1 MDLYR
6 RLMPRS
12 KLGRSRPTTAAAAP
26 ATSGLVYPQVF
37 GREQMAIAATARYS
51 HGLEDTFRREGDMSF
66 GCSKAR
72 PRYHFQI
79 NNLEEESQAG
89 SQSGVSATKQS
100 A

>member
-1 MDLYR
+1 
-6 RLMPRS
+6 
-12 KLGRSRPTTAAAAP
+12 
-26 ATSGLVYPQVF
+26 
-37 GREQMAIAATARYS
+37 
-51 HGLEDTFRREGDMSF
+51 MSF